1 LRHGRSFGMRVGHTH
16 APASGAKLRTAFFLS
31 FGILGVELVGGL
43 ISHSLA
49 LLSDA
54 GHVLTDLVALGLAW
68 FATVQAQ
75 RPADA
80 KKTYGYHRTGILAAL
95 LNALTLILIVGV
107 IAYEAIRRLQ
117 EPPTVTPTLMFV
129 SAAVG
134 IAINLYIGL
143 GLRSSSD
150 GNVNVRAAML
160 HVFGDVAASV
170 GVIIAGVVILLTRW
184 YPADAVISL
193 AIAVLIAKGAWDL
206 MRETIDILMES
217 TPKDLNVAQLVR
229 DVVRV
234 PGVSDVHDLH
244 VWSIAGGV
252 NALSAH
258 LQIEGDR
265 QLSDCDSLL
274 ERINRVLAERYR
286 ITHTTVQFECA
297 NCDPR
302 RSELYCTIKGGDV
315 SKHGHAHE
323 HDPTVDGLDA
333 TRSA

>member
-1 LRHGRSFGMRVGHTH
+1 MSPGHDQ
-16 APASGAKLRTAFFLS
+16 PSASGGKLRTAFFLS
-31 FGILGVELVGGL
+31 FAILAVELAGGL
-43 ISHSLA
+43 VSHSLA

-54 GHVLTDLVALGLAW
+54 GHVLTDLFALGLAW

-80 KKTYGYHRTGILAAL
+80 SKTYGYHRTGILTAL
-95 LNALTLILIVGV
+95 VNALTLILIAGV

-117 EPPTVTPTLMFV
+117 APPTVTPTFMFV
-129 SAAVG
+129 SAAIG
-134 IAINLYIGL
+134 AAINLYIGL

-170 GVIIAGVVILLTRW
+170 GVIIAGIVILLTHW

-193 AIAVLIAKGAWDL
+193 AIAALIAKGAWDL

-229 DVVRV
+229 DVVGV

-258 LQIEGDR
+258 LQIER
-265 QLSDCDSLL
+265 NCQLSDCDTLL

-286 ITHTTVQFECA
+286 ITHSTIQFECS
-297 NCDPR
+297 NCDPQ
-302 RSELYCTIKGGDV
+302 RSELYCSIRGRDP
-315 SKHGHAHE
+315 SKHDRAHE
-323 HDPTVDGLDA
+323 HEPTVDVLDA
-333 TRSA
+333 RRSA

>member
-1 LRHGRSFGMRVGHTH
+1 MSAGHNH
-16 APASGAKLRTAFFLS
+16 APASGGKLRTAFFLS
-31 FGILGVELVGGL
+31 FAILGIELLGGFA
-43 ISHSLA
+43 SHSLA

-80 KKTYGYHRTGILAAL
+80 SKTYGYHRTGILVAL
-95 LNALTLILIVGV
+95 VNALTLISIVGF
-107 IAYEAIRRLQ
+107 IAYEAVRRLH

-143 GLRSSSD
+143 GLRDGSD
-150 GNVNVRAAML
+150 GDVNVRAAML

-170 GVIIAGVVILLTRW
+170 GVIVAGIAILLTRW
-184 YPADAVISL
+184 YPADAVVSL

-206 MRETIDILMES
+206 LRETIDVLMES

-229 DVVRV
+229 DVVHV
-234 PGVSDVHDLH
+234 SGVNDVHDLH

-258 LQIEGDR
+258 LQIEENR
-265 QLSDCDSLL
+265 QLSDCDALL
-274 ERINRVLAERYR
+274 DGINRMLAERYR
-286 ITHTTVQFECA
+286 ITHTTIQFECA
-297 NCDPR
+297 NCTPE
-302 RSELYCTIKGGDV
+302 RSELYCSLGGAETLRHD
-315 SKHGHAHE
+315 HE
-323 HDPTVDGLDA
+323 HEATGDGLDA
-333 TRSA
+333 RCSA

>member
-1 LRHGRSFGMRVGHTH
+1 MSDGYDHK
-16 APASGAKLRTAFFLS
+16 PASDAQLRTAFFLS
-31 FGILGVELVGGL
+31 VVILAVELAGGL

-54 GHVLTDLVALGLAW
+54 GHVLTDLFALGLAW
-68 FATVQAQ
+68 LATVAAQ

-80 KKTYGYHRTGILAAL
+80 SKTYGYHRTGILAAL
-95 LNALTLILIVGV
+95 VNALTLILIVGV

-117 EPPTVTPTLMFV
+117 EPPTVTPTLMFA
-129 SAAVG
+129 SAVVG

-143 GLRSSSD
+143 GLRGRSD

-170 GVIIAGVVILLTRW
+170 GVVIAGGVILLTRW

-193 AIAVLIAKGAWDL
+193 AIAALIAKGAWDL

-217 TPKDLNVAQLVR
+217 TPKDLNLALLVR
-229 DVVRV
+229 DVVGV

-258 LQIEGDR
+258 LQIEGNR
-265 QLSDCDSLL
+265 QLSDCDTLL

-286 ITHTTVQFECA
+286 ITHSTIQFECA
-297 NCDPR
+297 NCDPQ
-302 RSELYCTIKGGDV
+302 RSDLYCSIRGGAT
-315 SKHGHAHE
+315 SKHARAHE
-323 HDPTVDGLDA
+323 HEPTVDGLDV